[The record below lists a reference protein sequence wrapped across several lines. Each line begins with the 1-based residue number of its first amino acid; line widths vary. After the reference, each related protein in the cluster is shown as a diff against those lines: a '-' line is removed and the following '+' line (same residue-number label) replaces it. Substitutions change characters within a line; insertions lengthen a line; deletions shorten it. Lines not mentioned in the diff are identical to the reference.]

1 MSNYETEKNYICH
14 SERAVATE
22 ESIPSVIPRRMT
34 LGTPITSGSRNPS
47 GIYFLCVPP
56 LFTIHCSLYS
66 VIPAKAGNPS
76 GIYFLCVP
84 PLFTIHCSLY
94 SVIPAEAEITEN
106 HMRILFPGGSS
117 EAKSLHAP
125 LPVNSSL
132 GTFTSGQT
140 NADGVRHVPYLDWGA
155 A

>member
-1 MSNYETEKNYICH
+1 MNNCEAEKHYICH
-14 SERAVATE
+14 SEKAVATE
-22 ESIPSVIPRRMT
+22 ESIS
-34 LGTPITSGSRNPS
+34 
-47 GIYFLCVPP
+47 
-56 LFTIHCSLYS
+56 S
-66 VIPAKAGNPS
+66 VIPAKA
-76 GIYFLCVP
+76 
-84 PLFTIHCSLY
+84 
-94 SVIPAEAEITEN
+94 EITEK